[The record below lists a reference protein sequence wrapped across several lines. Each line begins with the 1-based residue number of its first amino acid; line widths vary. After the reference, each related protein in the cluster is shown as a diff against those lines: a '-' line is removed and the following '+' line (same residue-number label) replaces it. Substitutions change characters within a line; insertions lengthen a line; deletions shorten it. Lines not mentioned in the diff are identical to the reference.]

1 VKQILT
7 EDQASEHFPGI
18 KLLND
23 ANSPYNSGSYNHLNL
38 DLDIQT

>member
-1 VKQILT
+1 MKQIFI
-7 EDQASEHFPGI
+7 EDQASEHSPGT

-38 DLDIQT
+38 DIHM